1 MIGQQESGNG
11 SGTAVSERRKN
22 RRYSFRCSL
31 QYRVTVSRKD
41 EIRGLGETF
50 DISSRGISFS
60 TSGPL
65 LANRPIQVSI
75 DWPALL
81 DGRLPLQF
89 VAKGRIVRATAK
101 EAAIAIVTY
110 QFKLRAPAALGAGS

>member
-1 MIGQQESGNG
+1 MGQQESGNG
-11 SGTAVSERRKN
+11 YGTVLRERRKN

-31 QYRVTVSRKD
+31 QYRVTVSPTD
-41 EIRGLGETF
+41 EIRGLGETL

-60 TSGPL
+60 TSSPL
-65 LANRPIQVSI
+65 LVNRPIQISI

-81 DGRLPLQF
+81 EGKLPLQL
-89 VAKGRIVRATAK
+89 VAHGGIVRATAT

-110 QFKLRAPAALGAGS
+110 QFKLRAPAAMRAGS